1 MFVLWLDF
9 PTASRNTLLLDKIR
23 DELLVSYLF
32 VPRFLKSNIK
42 INDCY
47 NNALAMTSR
56 CLHTPDNYEVSTDVE
71 CLVIALPIVEILV
84 SPFDVIRIQISVIS
98 DPPQY
103 FWVIGTDFA
112 LMITDMDLPYMNKLN
127 KSLATTP
134 TDEILPQTATPYDR
148 ANYGGGS
155 RWDESVHS
163 TQFIDSDVMLAVTG
177 LILKNEIKGVPYT
190 SGMEST
196 YRFTLLLGNTI
207 NRRVG
212 INSKAIPFERSSC
225 LKLTVID
232 NNKKEKKEGN
242 IFNGHE
248 DEPSRVPCILAYKTT
263 FERWYDAREY
273 ILSKDPMVSS
283 FIRVYN
289 RLRSERFDVGSSDG
303 GRGSWIKVQYLL

>member
-1 MFVLWLDF
+1 
-9 PTASRNTLLLDKIR
+9 
-23 DELLVSYLF
+23 
-32 VPRFLKSNIK
+32 
-42 INDCY
+42 
-47 NNALAMTSR
+47 
-56 CLHTPDNYEVSTDVE
+56 
-71 CLVIALPIVEILV
+71 
-84 SPFDVIRIQISVIS
+84 
-98 DPPQY
+98 
-103 FWVIGTDFA
+103 
-112 LMITDMDLPYMNKLN
+112 MDLPYMNKLN

-289 RLRSERFDVGSSDG
+289 RLRSERVVRRWTWLVDQSAIFALMRDYPFVVNNISLRYPFEFRLFHPRRDSPQSRREYED
-303 GRGSWIKVQYLL
+303 Q